1 MSRCKHR
8 VKTYNSKHVFGNEE
22 NAVQHMEANKIL
34 NRRKSFRI
42 DTKMSGHYSL
52 GGKKGLWGKCTVV
65 NFSREGTGILFN
77 SSKEIPVGSTM
88 YLKLEA
94 PTQKKPITLKGTLAW
109 IKKTHDGFSGG
120 IKW

>member
-1 MSRCKHR
+1 
-8 VKTYNSKHVFGNEE
+8 
-22 NAVQHMEANKIL
+22 MEANKIL

-42 DTKMSGHYSL
+42 DTQMSGHYSL

-65 NFSREGTGILFN
+65 NFSREGTGILFT
-77 SSKEIPVGSTM
+77 SSKEIAVGSTIH
-88 YLKLEA
+88 LQLEV
-94 PTQKKPITLKGTLAW
+94 PTQSKPIILKGRLAW

>member
-1 MSRCKHR
+1 
-8 VKTYNSKHVFGNEE
+8 
-22 NAVQHMEANKIL
+22 MEANKIL

-42 DTKMSGHYSL
+42 DTQMSGHYSL
-52 GGKKGLWGKCTVV
+52 GKKKGLWGKCTVV
-65 NFSREGTGILFN
+65 NFSREGTGIIFN
-77 SSKEIPVGSTM
+77 TSKEITVGSTI

-94 PTQKKPITLKGTLAW
+94 PTQSKPITIKGTLTW